1 MNEKEYSIQFY
12 SHIINFQPNSF
23 LTNASNIQ
31 KYLFYFLN
39 TTIHVGG
46 LVTLDVFLNKISVV
60 ILVIM
65 IASVYYIVINMLI
78 PNQLVYSIHVTSP
91 RYATENDK
99 V

>member
-1 MNEKEYSIQFY
+1 MNEKEYSTQCY
-12 SHIINFQPNSF
+12 SHIINFHPNSF
-23 LTNASNIQ
+23 LTNASNIK
-31 KYLFYFLN
+31 KYLFYFVD

-46 LVTLDVFLNKISVV
+46 LVTLEFFLYKISVV

-91 RYATENDK
+91 LYVTENNK